1 MRFLKEHMAPSI
13 RSPCLAYLESLKRF
27 EIIMCPLE
35 GKARGHRSTQKPV
48 SSEEQAL
55 LRHLELDAQVQVSI
69 AMTSQHGVVIIRELE
84 ICVCESPSSPPRP
97 PRPNSYHLGL
107 TADRLL
113 DVEWNKK
120 GRCLRNCQS
129 KAHYI
134 TFCPLVS

>member
-55 LRHLELDAQVQVSI
+55 IRHLELDAQVQVSI
-69 AMTSQHGVVIIRELE
+69 AMTSKHGVVIIKELE
-84 ICVCESPSSPPRP
+84 ICVCESPSSPPP
-97 PRPNSYHLGL
+97 PSPVLIL
-107 TADRLL
+107 T
-113 DVEWNKK
+113 
-120 GRCLRNCQS
+120 
-129 KAHYI
+129 
-134 TFCPLVS
+134 T